1 MKVTPMSKLLRLHP
15 GPRYSEASIHAGTI
29 YLAGQVP
36 TDTSQ
41 DIEGQTRDV
50 LGMVERLLLEAGS
63 DKRHILMAQLYLSD
77 MADYAGM
84 NKVWD
89 QWVEAG
95 SAPPRATVQAQLA
108 DPGWRIEVVV
118 TAAMP

>member
-1 MKVTPMSKLLRLHP
+1 MPALLRLHP

-36 TDTSQ
+36 TDTAQ
-41 DIEGQTRDV
+41 DIEGQTREV
-50 LGMVERLLLEAGS
+50 LDMVERLLLEAGS
-63 DKRHILMAQLYLSD
+63 DKSRILMAQLYLAN

-84 NKVWD
+84 NKAWD
-89 QWVEAG
+89 QWVVPG

-108 DPGWRIEVVV
+108 DPAWLIEVVV
-118 TAAMP
+118 TAALP